1 MNGNFF
7 YIVLFF
13 LGIQVFCFSQEKT
26 ETVKI
31 IKQEE
36 LKIYRGDTST
46 LSDWYLVVSP
56 NQKYYLLN
64 LKMSPEEVVDWF
76 KKFENSQNIFS
87 TNFTDVDNVL
97 SFKKENNPDEIL
109 NFEFI
114 LKTEEQIDL
123 LYIETKEKYQFYKQN
138 VRSNP

>member
-1 MNGNFF
+1 MKGNVF

-36 LKIYRGDTST
+36 LKVYRGDTST

-123 LYIETKEKYQFYKQN
+123 LYVETKEKYQFYKQN